1 MMFQAAGSG
10 GELARAAGLQP
21 KKAPLQGEP
30 DAPEGADGGVHCR
43 FAAEISRKV
52 RQSLA
57 PQRTVMP
64 QGPAAGEIARPTL
77 RPKTGG
83 DP

>member
-21 KKAPLQGEP
+21 GRLPCKGEP

-43 FAAEISRKV
+43 LAAEIPLKA
-52 RQSLA
+52 RQVLA

-77 RPKTGG
+77 RPKTGS

>member
-1 MMFQAAGSG
+1 MMFQTAGSG
-10 GELARAAGLQP
+10 GKLARAAGLQP
-21 KKAPLQGEP
+21 KKAPLQGEL

-43 FAAEISRKV
+43 FAAEISFKA
-52 RQSLA
+52 RQVLA

-64 QGPAAGEIARPTL
+64 QGPAAGENARPTL
-77 RPKTGG
+77 RPKTGS

>member
-1 MMFQAAGSG
+1 M
-10 GELARAAGLQP
+10 
-21 KKAPLQGEP
+21 
-30 DAPEGADGGVHCR
+30 
-43 FAAEISRKV
+43 AAEIPRKV
-52 RQSLA
+52 RQVLA

-77 RPKTGG
+77 RPKTGS